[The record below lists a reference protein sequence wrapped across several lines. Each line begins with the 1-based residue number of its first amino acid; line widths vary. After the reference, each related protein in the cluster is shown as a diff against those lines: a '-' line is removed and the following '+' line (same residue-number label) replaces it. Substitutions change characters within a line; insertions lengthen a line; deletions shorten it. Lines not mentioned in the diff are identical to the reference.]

1 MSKYHVCKDDIV
13 KVNAGNFKGQ
23 EATVK
28 AILPKKNRV
37 VLELNQKDAADLKI
51 GNRTVKKSQANPNGG
66 LVQRSVSVQVSN
78 VALTEES
85 KKAREARVAEFRAK
99 KAAAKSADGVK

>member
-13 KVNAGNFKGQ
+13 KVNAGNFKGM

-37 VLELNQKDAADLKI
+37 VLELKDTADLKI